1 MADTEWVEIEHPDVD
16 GTARVAAR
24 SLDHWRGRGWTVAP
38 PAPPKP
44 PKAKPAP
51 KTSPRP
57 APTTTIPANP
67 ATEEKA
73 EG

>member
-38 PAPPKP
+38 PAPPK
-44 PKAKPAP
+44 AKPAP
-51 KTSPRP
+51 KTTTRP
-57 APTTTIPANP
+57 APTTTTPATP
-67 ATEEKA
+67 AATEEKA

>member
-1 MADTEWVEIEHPDVD
+1 MADTEWVEITHPDVD
-16 GTARVAAR
+16 GTARMAAR

-38 PAPPKP
+38 PAPPK
-44 PKAKPAP
+44 ATPAA
-51 KTSPRP
+51 RP
-57 APTTTIPANP
+57 APTTTTPADKK